1 MSMAKK
7 TTRRPKTDP
16 VLTEIVPQRRL
27 GLAYAINILF
37 VAGIGQGVGP
47 VVVGRIS
54 DATGS
59 LAAGLAVTVAGMGL
73 ASVLVLAAGRVV
85 RRDT

>member
-1 MSMAKK
+1 MPFGSS
-7 TTRRPKTDP
+7 DP
-16 VLTEIVPQRRL
+16 
-27 GLAYAINILF
+27 ASNS
-37 VAGIGQGVGP
+37 GP

-59 LAAGLAVTVAGMGL
+59 LATGLAVTVAGMGL
-73 ASVLVLAAGRVV
+73 ASVLALAAGRVV